1 MMHRKVLLMILVSL
15 LVLPSAAA
23 VVVAQ
28 SSVNATIGVT
38 PQSVQPGQRFNVTVD
53 VSPGQYGISAGE
65 VAVGFNQSVMKVV
78 GVEAGGLLGPQP
90 IFGLNETSNT
100 AGTVRCAIARV
111 GATSTPTP
119 NATFVKIQFEVLGS
133 APAGSY
139 PISLTAA
146 FADADFANISS
157 VAAQGG
163 TVQIIMAQSVDYTL
177 YIIFVVAAVAI
188 IGGALVFLR
197 RR

>member
-1 MMHRKVLLMILVSL
+1 MMHRKVLLMILVAL
-15 LVLPSAAA
+15 LVLPTAAA
-23 VVVAQ
+23 VVAQ
-28 SSVNATIGVT
+28 SSVNATISVS

-53 VSPGQYGISAGE
+53 VRPGSYGISAGE
-65 VAVGFNQSVMKVV
+65 VTVGFNQSVMKVV
-78 GVEAGGLLGPQP
+78 GVEAGSLLGPQP

-111 GATSTPTP
+111 GATTTPTP
-119 NATFVKIQFEVLGS
+119 NATFVRVQFEVLSS

-146 FADADFANISS
+146 FADADFANIGS

-163 TVQIIMAQSVDYTL
+163 TVQVIVAQSVDYTL